1 MLASR
6 IDRLGSDQKLLLQ
19 TASVIG
25 KEFSGAILGAV
36 AAADDHSSLSATVL
50 ASSLDGLRDAEFIH
64 ETALYPEVEYAFK
77 HPLTQEVAYRS
88 QLGEPDRNLL
98 TYSM

>member
-1 MLASR
+1 M
-6 IDRLGSDQKLLLQ
+6 RLH
-19 TASVIG
+19 
-25 KEFSGAILGAV
+25 EF
-36 AAADDHSSLSATVL
+36 VL
-50 ASSLDGLRDAEFIH
+50 
-64 ETALYPEVEYAFK
+64 ETPLYPEVEYAFK